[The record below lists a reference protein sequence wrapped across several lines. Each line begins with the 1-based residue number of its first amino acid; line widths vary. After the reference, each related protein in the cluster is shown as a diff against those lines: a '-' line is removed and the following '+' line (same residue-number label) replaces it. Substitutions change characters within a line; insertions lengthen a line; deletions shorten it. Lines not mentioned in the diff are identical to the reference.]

1 MHRELH
7 GQPGF
12 NGAGTQ
18 AALLPAT
25 AVCFA
30 VLRAAGSF
38 DLHGGSG
45 RSVGNAVGESAD
57 RGEQASGG
65 GGRTLARGA
74 QIVSGG
80 GAGAVH
86 ASGAARRPSSSGTT
100 GVDRSRTASR
110 NDLSSACKG
119 SSAATGGLLTPI
131 CGFTDGVPD
140 APSAPTVKIKTSC
153 RP

>member
-86 ASGAARRPSSSGTT
+86 ASGAARRW
-100 GVDRSRTASR
+100 TASAGAGAGDCR
-110 NDLSSACKG
+110 GNSRAWEKSRARRTGKILATDFRGFSRMNSSLSC
-119 SSAATGGLLTPI
+119 LTY
-131 CGFTDGVPD
+131 
-140 APSAPTVKIKTSC
+140 
-153 RP
+153 R